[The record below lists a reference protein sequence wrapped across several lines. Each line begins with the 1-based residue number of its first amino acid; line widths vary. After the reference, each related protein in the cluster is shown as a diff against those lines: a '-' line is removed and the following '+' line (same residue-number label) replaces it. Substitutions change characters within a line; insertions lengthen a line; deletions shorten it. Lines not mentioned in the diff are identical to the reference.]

1 MQPHQEQPESELWA
15 DAAVE
20 HIAAVYARALLGAAE
35 RAGQTA
41 AVMEQFDSLLADVL
55 DKFPR
60 LDAVLVSWLVPQE
73 ERLKILDRV
82 FGATMSR
89 MLLNF
94 LKVLTR
100 HGRLDVLRAVH
111 RAAHELWD
119 EARGRHRVR
128 LLTAAP
134 VDAGLLSA
142 LTDALRQTLGG
153 EPVVEPVVQ
162 PNLIGGAVIR
172 IGDTVYDGSVAT
184 QLENLRVQMIDRSI
198 HEIQSRRDRFRHST

>member
-1 MQPHQEQPESELWA
+1 MQPQQEQPESEAWA
-15 DAAVE
+15 DTAVE
-20 HIAAVYARALLGAAE
+20 HIAAVYARALLDAAE
-35 RAGQTA
+35 HAGQTA
-41 AVMEQFDSLLADVL
+41 EVMEQFDSLLTDVL

-60 LDAVLVSWLVPQE
+60 LEAVLVSWLVPQE
-73 ERLKILDRV
+73 ERLKIVDRV
-82 FGATMSR
+82 FSATMSR

-119 EARGRHRVR
+119 EARGRIRVK

-134 VDAGLLSA
+134 VDAGLLRN
-142 LTDALRQTLGG
+142 LTDALRQALGG
-153 EPVVEPVVQ
+153 EPVVEQAVQ
-162 PNLIGGAVIR
+162 PDLIGGAVIH
-172 IGDTVYDGSVAT
+172 IGDMRYDGSVAT

-198 HEIQSRRDRFRHST
+198 HEIQSRRDRFRHSN